1 MDSSVGKHRGAAVHI
16 LFQLALEQYI
26 VRNGRVVHP
35 IKEIEYLL
43 RNVFT
48 KQVGRV
54 LILSLVR
61 PRAVRA
67 LCIKVASGQLGI
79 GHGQGLGI

>member
-1 MDSSVGKHRGAAVHI
+1 M
-16 LFQLALEQYI
+16 
-26 VRNGRVVHP
+26 VVHP

-43 RNVFT
+43 GNVFT

-67 LCIKVASGQLGI
+67 LRIEVASGQLGI